1 MKGFLILAIFLLL
14 VASAGWV
21 MNVVKLVSLDF
32 NAPYNR
38 NLARLGEV
46 NKYDFNAVIN
56 NFDEVFKNTV
66 LSKSEE
72 EAYATGQLD
81 YWSAIKC
88 DPMRHNFKEFTRE
101 RSQYEAGY
109 ESEVLANV

>member
-1 MKGFLILAIFLLL
+1 MYAR
-14 VASAGWV
+14 
-21 MNVVKLVSLDF
+21 
-32 NAPYNR
+32 NR

-72 EAYATGQLD
+72 EAYAKGQLD
-81 YWSAIKC
+81 YWSDIKC
-88 DPMRHNFKEFTRE
+88 NPMRHNFKEFTRE